1 MGILG
6 ILLGLLLKTGLLLI
20 GNVLKQLA
28 KSILITELTASV
40 SEINKMVGSGIITLV
55 ISNKEM
61 NVIMKKIKSLKESG
75 LLIKGVSE
83 TIKNETKEKKED
95 LSECY

>member
-28 KSILITELTASV
+28 KSILITLELTASV
-40 SEINKMVGSGIITLV
+40 SVL
-55 ISNKEM
+55 
-61 NVIMKKIKSLKESG
+61 
-75 LLIKGVSE
+75 
-83 TIKNETKEKKED
+83 
-95 LSECY
+95 

>member
-20 GNVLKQLA
+20 GYVLKQLA
-28 KSILITELTASV
+28 KNILITLEFTASV

-55 ISNKEM
+55 ILT
-61 NVIMKKIKSLKESG
+61 KK
-75 LLIKGVSE
+75 
-83 TIKNETKEKKED
+83 
-95 LSECY
+95 